1 MFGFDGRKLQEA
13 ISETLQNRGTSYNRN
28 SMQQIAGFVNDSEM
42 VAKWKRA
49 LKDIKNP
56 DLSFDEVVESIVNF
70 LNPIWSKLVDEEE
83 FFGEWIIAE
92 QKWIVG

>member
-1 MFGFDGRKLQEA
+1 
-13 ISETLQNRGTSYNRN
+13 
-28 SMQQIAGFVNDSEM
+28 M

-56 DLSFDEVVESIVNF
+56 DLTFDEVVESIVNF

-83 FFGEWIIAE
+83 FFGEWINTE
-92 QKWIVG
+92 QKWIRG